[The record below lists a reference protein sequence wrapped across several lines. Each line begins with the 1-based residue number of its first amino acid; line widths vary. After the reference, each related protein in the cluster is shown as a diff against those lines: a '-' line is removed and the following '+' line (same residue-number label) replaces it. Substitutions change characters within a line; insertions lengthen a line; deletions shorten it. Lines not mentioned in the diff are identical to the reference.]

1 MIVVSMGDHMLFVI
15 QCISK
20 DYLNN
25 NVSPQMIGVT
35 FSKYEIEIF
44 VISLHNKHYATIVS
58 IKPV

>member
-1 MIVVSMGDHMLFVI
+1 MLFVI

-35 FSKYEIEIF
+35 YSKYEIEIF
-44 VISLHNKHYATIVS
+44 AISLHNKHYATIVF

>member
-1 MIVVSMGDHMLFVI
+1 MLFVI

-44 VISLHNKHYATIVS
+44 VISLHNKHAAIVS